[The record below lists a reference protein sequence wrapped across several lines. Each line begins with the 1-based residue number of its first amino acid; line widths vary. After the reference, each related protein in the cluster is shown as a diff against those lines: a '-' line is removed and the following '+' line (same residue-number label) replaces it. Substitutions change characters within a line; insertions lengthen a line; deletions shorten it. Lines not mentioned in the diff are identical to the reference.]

1 MKVGL
6 LLSNNNYAAEKAEKE
21 NNIRIKLLILKAAHF
36 LITTIL
42 FYWAFLLFRYR
53 GLPQVKDI
61 AFRYNYFVTLGFA
74 IFLAFFNRTYC
85 LPSMRPWILSGQL
98 GGMISIT
105 KSIRPERPF

>member
-1 MKVGL
+1 M
-6 LLSNNNYAAEKAEKE
+6 SNNNYAAEKAEIG
-21 NNIRIKLLILKAAHF
+21 NNIRIKLLIFKATYF

-53 GLPQVKDI
+53 GLPQVKDV
-61 AFRYNYFVTLGFA
+61 AFRYNYFVTSGFA
-74 IFLAFFNRTYC
+74 IFLAFFNR

-105 KSIRPERPF
+105 KSIRLERPI